1 MERQPVRSGGRATF
15 QRAPNGPNGETRGA
29 RVHSATTDEEF
40 FGPTPNDSRASIP
53 VIPTDEHAA
62 APTDSAGSD
71 EGSDRGGNAARMAR
85 RPKTTAE
92 KLEAVKLKALEEAKK
107 GIVNVPRGSVT
118 KAKHGL
124 AISLEEDEERKQAEY
139 DRKMLDAQ
147 VAAALTPP
155 APALPA
161 GQALQE
167 LASVLSV
174 VPSPPAEKPWP
185 AGQVTSSTGSHAVSS
200 FASLKVTPATQATHA
215 ASVVVVPATLPW
227 ITNKFC

>member
-40 FGPTPNDSRASIP
+40 FGPTPNASRAAIP
-53 VIPTDEHAA
+53 VLSTDENAA

-71 EGSDRGGNAARMAR
+71 EGSDGGGNAARVAR

-92 KLEAVKLKALEEAKK
+92 KFEAVKLRAMEEAKK
-107 GIVNVPRGSVT
+107 GIVNVPRGSAT

-124 AISLEEDEERKQAEY
+124 AISLEEDEKRKQAEY

-147 VAAALTPP
+147 VATALKES
-155 APALPA
+155 
-161 GQALQE
+161 Q
-167 LASVLSV
+167 
-174 VPSPPAEKPWP
+174 KPEHK
-185 AGQVTSSTGSHAVSS
+185 SSTKAFDVNQLAD
-200 FASLKVTPATQATHA
+200 FLATD
-215 ASVVVVPATLPW
+215 
-227 ITNKFC
+227 